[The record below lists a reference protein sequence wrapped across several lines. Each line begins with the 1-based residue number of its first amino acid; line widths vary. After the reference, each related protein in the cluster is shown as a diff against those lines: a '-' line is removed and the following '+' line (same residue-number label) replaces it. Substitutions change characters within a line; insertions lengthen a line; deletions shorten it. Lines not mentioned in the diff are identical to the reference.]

1 MKLTLEIKMDN
12 AAFDNDAPGIEAAR
26 ILREAAERLEE
37 FGSDDFFFLMD
48 YNGNKVGEL
57 EVTEEEE

>member
-48 YNGNKVGEL
+48 INGNKVGEL